1 MEEYLRI
8 MKTNVYNLSQDG
20 SPVPRRALILKVLL
34 GLDEVYNPVIAVIQE
49 KQKISWP
56 DMQSELL
63 IFLKEVGTSK
73 HLKEYQKYCPKCN
86 CKCGSKSKFE

>member
-49 KQKISWP
+49 KQKISWL

-63 IFLKEVGTSK
+63 IFFKRGWNIKTLKRIPKILSK
-73 HLKEYQKYCPKCN
+73 MQL
-86 CKCGSKSKFE
+86 